1 MKKSRLIYL
10 PLCLSLLSACNQDK
24 IDNLNKENSE
34 LTEMNQSQEESID
47 DMLGS
52 FNKIQE
58 NLNEI
63 KKRQGIIRVET
74 NGENEGNIADNISAD
89 IETISQLMMEN
100 EQMIKT
106 LNGKLRN
113 SNIKM
118 SQFEKLI
125 KNLNLRVQDKNLEIA
140 SLNQQLTEKKIL
152 IGQLYF
158 KNDSL
163 RYEKEVTEK
172 KLENTIDAMNEVYY
186 AYGTFKELKE
196 KNVLSKEGGF
206 LGIGQNK
213 ELKDNFN
220 QDYFSKVDK
229 RKQTS
234 FLLYAKKAK
243 LISTHPPESYEIM
256 GNDGSADSLVIKDV
270 DAFWNASKYL
280 VIVVD

>member
-1 MKKSRLIYL
+1 MKKSLLIYL

>member
-1 MKKSRLIYL
+1 MKKSLFYCL
-10 PLCLSLLSACNQDK
+10 PFCMLFFVACNQDK
-24 IDNLNKENSE
+24 IDNLNKEKSE
-34 LTEMNQSQEESID
+34 LTQMNQSQEESIE

-74 NGENEGNIADNISAD
+74 NGENEGNIADNISSD

-100 EQMIKT
+100 EKMIT
-106 LNGKLRN
+106 SLNGKLRN

-118 SQFEKLI
+118 AQFEKLI
-125 KNLNLRVQDKNLEIA
+125 KNLNARVEDKNQEIA

-163 RYEKEVTEK
+163 KYEKQVTEK
-172 KLENTIDAMNEVYY
+172 KLENTIDAMNEVYF

-196 KNVLSKEGGF
+196 KNVLTKEGGF

-220 QDYFSKVDK
+220 QEYFSKVDK

-243 LISTHPPESYEIM
+243 LITTHPSDSYEIM
-256 GNDGSADSLVIKDV
+256 GSNGAADSLVIKDI

>member
-1 MKKSRLIYL
+1 MKKSILYFLFISIL
-10 PLCLSLLSACNQDK
+10 ATTACNQDK

-34 LTEMNQSQEESID
+34 LSTLSQSQEESIE

-52 FNKIQE
+52 FNEIQE

-63 KKRQGIIRVET
+63 KKRQGIIRIEA
-74 NGENEGNIADNISAD
+74 NGENSGNVAENISAD
-89 IETISQLMMEN
+89 IDAINALMKKN
-100 EQMIKT
+100 EEMIT
-106 LNGKLRN
+106 GLNGKLRN

-118 SQFEKLI
+118 AQFERLI
-125 KNLNLRVQDKNLEIA
+125 KNLNGQVDTKNQEIA
-140 SLNQQLTEKKIL
+140 YLNQQLTDKKIL

-163 RYEKEVTEK
+163 KYEKQVTEK
-172 KLENTIDAMNEVYY
+172 KLENTIDKMNEVYY
-186 AYGTFKELKE
+186 AYGTYKELKE
-196 KNVLSKEGGF
+196 KNVLTKEGGF

-220 QDYFSKVDK
+220 QEYFSKVDK
-229 RKQTS
+229 RLQTS

-243 LISTHPPESYEIM
+243 LITTHPSESYEIM
-256 GNDGSADSLVIKDV
+256 GSEGSVDSLVIKDV

>member
-1 MKKSRLIYL
+1 MKKSLLIYL

-158 KNDSL
+158 RNDSL

-270 DAFWNASKYL
+270 DAFWNARKYL

>member
-1 MKKSRLIYL
+1 MKKSLLIYL

-34 LTEMNQSQEESID
+34 LTEMNQSQEESIEN
-47 DMLGS
+47 MLGS

-74 NGENEGNIADNISAD
+74 NGENEGNVADNISAD

-125 KNLNLRVQDKNLEIA
+125 KNLNLRVEDKNLEIA

-196 KNVLSKEGGF
+196 KNVLTKEGGF

-243 LISTHPPESYEIM
+243 LITRHPAESYEIM

>member
-1 MKKSRLIYL
+1 MKNSIFYLISTCIL
-10 PLCLSLLSACNQDK
+10 ILSACNQDK

-34 LTEMNQSQEESID
+34 LSKLSQSQEESIE

-52 FNKIQE
+52 FNQIQE
-58 NLNEI
+58 NLIEI
-63 KKRQGIIRVET
+63 KKRQGIIRVEA
-74 NGENEGNIADNISAD
+74 GDENNGNIADNISSD
-89 IETISQLMMEN
+89 IETISQLMKQN
-100 EQMIKT
+100 EEMIAN
-106 LNGKLRN
+106 LNGKLRK

-118 SQFEKLI
+118 TQFERLI
-125 KNLNLRVQDKNLEIA
+125 KNLNGQVDSKNQEIE
-140 SLNQQLTEKKIL
+140 SLNKQLTDKKIL

-163 RYEKEVTEK
+163 AYENEVTEK
-172 KLENTIDAMNEVYY
+172 KLENTIDVMNEVFY

-196 KNVLSKEGGF
+196 KNVLTKEGGF

-220 QDYFSKVDK
+220 QEYFSKVDK
-229 RKQTS
+229 RLQKS
-234 FLLYAKKAK
+234 FLLYASKAK
-243 LISTHPPESYEIM
+243 LITTHPPESYEIM
-256 GNDGSADSLVIKDV
+256 GKDGSADSLIIKDV